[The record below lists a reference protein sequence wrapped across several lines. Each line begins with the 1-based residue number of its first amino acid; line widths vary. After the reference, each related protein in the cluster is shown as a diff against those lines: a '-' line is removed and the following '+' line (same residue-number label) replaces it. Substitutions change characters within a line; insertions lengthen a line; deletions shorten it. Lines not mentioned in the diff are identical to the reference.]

1 MLFLSNSP
9 LLLQTVIEAV
19 TEADDIDMDKNMAR
33 YILFN
38 KCWPYLF
45 HQKRL
50 ILFLQCSYYD
60 KNQLWKNGIYCK

>member
-1 MLFLSNSP
+1 MLFLFNSP

-45 HQKRL
+45 HQKQL
-50 ILFLQCSYYD
+50 ILFLQCS
-60 KNQLWKNGIYCK
+60 